1 MIKNRYML
9 TRQCEILDVIYGQ
22 NFIEI
27 KDLER
32 FQEIWKSGLSIKN
45 Q

>member
-1 MIKNRYML
+1 MIEMIKNRYML
-9 TRQCEILDVIYGQ
+9 SRQYEILDVIYGQ

-32 FQEIWKSGLSIKN
+32 F
-45 Q
+45 